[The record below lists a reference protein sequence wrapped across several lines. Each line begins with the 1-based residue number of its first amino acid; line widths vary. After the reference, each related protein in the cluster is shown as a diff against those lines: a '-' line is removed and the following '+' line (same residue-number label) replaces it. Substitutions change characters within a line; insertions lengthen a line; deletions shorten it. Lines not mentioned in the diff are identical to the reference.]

1 MTAAVPPPVT
11 LLVCDDH
18 RLVTDALSI
27 VIDRDPGLRMVHEPV
42 SRPEEA
48 IDICREHE
56 PDVVLMDVSF
66 EGRMSGIEATRRIKD
81 TRPKTNVVIL
91 TGHPDGRVLVEAVE
105 AGASG
110 FINKSEMVD
119 VVLETVKAA
128 AKGEV
133 LVDALTLS
141 RAVRDVA
148 RERETDRDAGD
159 RLASLTPREREV
171 LGLCLE
177 GCRNEEIAARLHI
190 GVQTVQTH
198 VHNVLRKVG
207 ARSKSRQCH
216 TPCATTSSLSYD
228 ARTT

>member
-1 MTAAVPPPVT
+1 MTASAPPPVSM
-11 LLVCDDH
+11 LICDDH

-42 SRPEEA
+42 SRPEDA

-56 PDVVLMDVSF
+56 PQVVLMDVSF

-81 TRPKTNVVIL
+81 ERPEVAVVIL
-91 TGHPDGRVLVEAVE
+91 TGHPDARVLVEAVE

-110 FINKSEMVD
+110 FIDKSEMID
-119 VVLETVKAA
+119 VVLQTVKAA

-133 LVDALTLS
+133 LVDSLTLS
-141 RAVRDVA
+141 QAVRDVA
-148 RERETDRDAGD
+148 RERETDRDAGA
-159 RLASLTPREREV
+159 RLSSLTPREREV
-171 LGLCLE
+171 LGLCLQ

-207 ARSKSRQCH
+207 ARSKLEAVSFAVQNGF
-216 TPCATTSSLSYD
+216 SLSYD
-228 ARTT
+228 ARKP